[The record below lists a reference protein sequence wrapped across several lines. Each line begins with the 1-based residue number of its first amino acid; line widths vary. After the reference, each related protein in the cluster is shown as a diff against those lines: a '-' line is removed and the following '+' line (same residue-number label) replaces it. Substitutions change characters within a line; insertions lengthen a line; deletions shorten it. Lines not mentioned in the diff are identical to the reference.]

1 MPFFRNLPI
10 RPSAHLPILLTL
22 LAACAR
28 APEAAILIY
37 GRVWTGDSAKPWAA
51 AVAIAGDSI
60 LAVGDSA
67 DLARLAG
74 KNTEVLS
81 NGEGLVTPGF
91 KDSHTHFIDGG
102 FQLASVDLRDASTP
116 EEFTA
121 RIKAFAAERRPG
133 EWILGGNW
141 DHERWPGAMLPRKE
155 WIDSV
160 TPSIPVV
167 VDRLDGHMALANS
180 AALRAAGISRATKDV
195 AGGEIVRDPRT
206 GEPTGIFKDNAQTLL
221 YAAIPAP
228 GEAQLDAALGRAMA
242 HAASEGVTAVD
253 NVSVPVTWLGA
264 WQRARAAGALTV
276 RAKLFFPI
284 DRWRWVADTVAR
296 IGPGDDWLRID
307 GVKGYMDGS
316 LGSTTALFDAPYND
330 APRTSGLLTTP
341 VDVLESDVRRA
352 DSAGLQVV
360 VHAIGDRAN
369 GLLLDVYDRVFGGRL
384 RERRPRIE
392 HAQHLRPADLDRIAR
407 MGVILSMQP
416 YHVIDDGRWAE
427 KRIGP
432 ERLKTTYAFRAL
444 LDRNVV
450 LAFGSDWSVAPL
462 DPLLGIYAAVTRR
475 TLDGKHPE
483 GWVPEQRITVE
494 EALRAYT
501 SAGAFAS
508 FAEGTR
514 GRLAP
519 GMKADVVLID
529 RDLTRIPAAEI
540 EQATI
545 RTTIVGGKVVYRQGA
560 GVSGG
565 N

>member
-1 MPFFRNLPI
+1 MPLIRKLPI

-22 LAACAR
+22 LAACATG
-28 APEAAILIY
+28 PEASILVY
-37 GRVWTGDSAKPWAA
+37 GRVWTGDSAQPWAT

-67 DLARLAG
+67 YLARLAG
-74 KNTEVLS
+74 RNTDVLS

-102 FQLASVDLRDASTP
+102 FQLASVDLRDAATP

-133 EWILGGNW
+133 EWILGGLW
-141 DHERWPGAMLPRKE
+141 DHERWPGTVLPRKE
-155 WIDSV
+155 WIDSI
-160 TPSIPVV
+160 TPTTPVV
-167 VDRLDGHMALANS
+167 VDRLDGHMSLGNS
-180 AALRAAGISRATKDV
+180 AALRAAGISGATRDV
-195 AGGEIVRDPRT
+195 PGGEIVRDPRT
-206 GEPTGIFKDNAQTLL
+206 GEPTGIFKDNAQALL

-228 GEAQLDAALGRAMA
+228 TEAQLDAALGRALGY
-242 HAASEGVTAVD
+242 AASKGVTAVD
-253 NVSVPVTWLGA
+253 NVSVPLTSLGA
-264 WQRARAAGALTV
+264 WQRARAAGTLTL

-284 DRWRWVADTVAR
+284 SSWRWVADTVAR

-316 LGSTTALFDAPYND
+316 LGSTTAFFDGPYND

-341 VDVLESDVRRA
+341 VDVMESDVRSA

-369 GLLLDVYDRVFGGRL
+369 GLLLDIFDRVFGDRL

-392 HAQHLRPADLDRIAR
+392 HLQHLRPADLDRIAR
-407 MGVILSMQP
+407 MGVIPSMQP
-416 YHVIDDGRWAE
+416 YHAIDDGRWAE

-432 ERLKTTYAFRAL
+432 ERIKTTYAFRSL
-444 LDRNVV
+444 LDRGVV
-450 LAFGSDWSVAPL
+450 LAFGSDWTVAPL
-462 DPLLGIYAAVTRR
+462 DPMLGIYAAVTRR

-483 GWVPEQRITVE
+483 GWIPEQRITVE

-519 GMKADVVLID
+519 GMKADLVLID
-529 RDLTRIPAAEI
+529 RDLTRIPPAEL

-545 RTTIVGGKVVYRQGA
+545 RATIVGGKVVYRQ
-560 GVSGG
+560 
-565 N
+565 